1 LEVYF
6 KLCFNFYSIDEILL
20 VLTMDSP
27 RKLQCL
33 MGLAVYFPA
42 SPMELGFVLGLSDGV
57 VKIGNL
63 PAFIG
68 ELINFDYVRGLTLNL
83 ENVISSISILG
94 NDRVVEQGDLVERTF
109 AELLIEIGFFL
120 IGRIIDSA
128 GNYLDE

>member
-1 LEVYF
+1 L
-6 KLCFNFYSIDEILL
+6 
-20 VLTMDSP
+20 
-27 RKLQCL
+27 
-33 MGLAVYFPA
+33 
-42 SPMELGFVLGLSDGV
+42 ELGFVLGVADGV
-57 VKIGNL
+57 VRIGNL

-68 ELINFDYVRGLTLNL
+68 ELLNFDYVRGLALNL
-83 ENVISSISILG
+83 ENVISSISLLG